1 MGFVIA
7 LSSFML
13 GAGAVE
19 MWRAPDGW
27 TLPLVA
33 PVVIAL
39 ATTLAVVLAWLTA
52 RPEPVVEPAASDVE
66 TDRSRA

>member
-1 MGFVIA
+1 MQSRRMAFVGFLIA

-39 ATTLAVVLAWLTA
+39 ILLASALAYL
-52 RPEPVVEPAASDVE
+52 S
-66 TDRSRA
+66 SRLER

>member
-1 MGFVIA
+1 MQSRRMAFAGFVIA

-13 GAGAVE
+13 GAGTVE
-19 MWRAPDGW
+19 LWGAPDGW

-39 ATTLAVVLAWLTA
+39 ILLASALAFLTS
-52 RPEPVVEPAASDVE
+52 RPE
-66 TDRSRA
+66 R